1 MYLKLLGRKRKKLAE
16 GDKTVIRKKKKRE
29 DQFWGETGRVHS
41 WEWAEES
48 WDLSILADPL
58 SSIPH

>member
-16 GDKTVIRKKKKRE
+16 GDKTIIRKKKRK
-29 DQFWGETGRVHS
+29 DQFWGGTGRVHS